1 VTTIPFQLTTNAT
14 VQTQTKLE
22 R

>member
-1 VTTIPFQLTTNAT
+1 VTTIPFQFTTNAT